1 MPLGF
6 SSKGSGLCVGGGK
19 ASGGK
24 MVEACQRLGSH
35 GDWGFKLAG
44 GQYET
49 IEGILL

>member
-24 MVEACQRLGSH
+24 TGSH